1 MIRGCRAAPR
11 SKRPVS
17 HGTLLSVQENSPDTR
32 SILTLRH
39 PWRLSHPS
47 HRLSAAGL
55 AIYQLPGLQMGQD
68 QPKGPGQQK
77 IGGTRPSS
85 AEDLGKGPAE
95 TTSPS
100 MLCSVSA
107 GQEEKKNSFQHV
119 RRIACWDE
127 WNKEMYSGLCSLC
140 RVRAGK

>member
-11 SKRPVS
+11 SKRPES
-17 HGTLLSVQENSPDTR
+17 HRTLLSVQESSPDTR

-55 AIYQLPGLQMGQD
+55 ATYQLPGLQMGQD
-68 QPKGPGQQK
+68 KPKGPGKQK
-77 IGGTRPSS
+77 IGGTRRSS
-85 AEDLGKGPAE
+85 AEELGKGPAK

-107 GQEEKKNSFQHV
+107 GQEKKIPPSA
-119 RRIACWDE
+119 RRIARWDV
-127 WNKEMYSGLCSLC
+127 WDVQMYSGICRLCL
-140 RVRAGK
+140 

>member
-11 SKRPVS
+11 SKRPES
-17 HGTLLSVQENSPDTR
+17 HRTLLRVQESSPDTR

-68 QPKGPGQQK
+68 EPKAPGEQK
-77 IGGTRPSS
+77 IGGTLRSS
-85 AEDLGKGPAE
+85 AEDLGKGPTK

-100 MLCSVSA
+100 MLSSVSA
-107 GQEEKKNSFQHV
+107 GQGEKNSSQHV
-119 RRIACWDE
+119 RPIACWDV
-127 WNKEMYSGLCSLC
+127 WGVFFG
-140 RVRAGK
+140 RQRAVFWDL